1 MLETKRSETS
11 VNMPKEIWWLV
22 IGMAINITGA
32 SFLWPLNTIY
42 MNEEL
47 DKSLSTAGLVL
58 MVNSFGMIVGNLL
71 GGTLF
76 DKLGGYRTIMLGTI
90 VSLCATILL
99 NFFHG
104 WPWYAIWLIMLGF
117 GGGMIIPAIYAM
129 AGAVWP
135 QGGRQTFNAI
145 YLAQNIGVALGAA
158 LGGFVAELSFNYIFM
173 ANLAMYVIFFFI
185 ALFQFNMDYQA
196 TVKHQETLE
205 NVAHIQNKKHFTALI
220 LLCVMFALCWIA
232 YVQWQTTIASFTQ
245 SIGISMSQYSLLW
258 TVNGVLILVGQ
269 PLILPIIHLIKGQLK
284 KQLYFGLVVFILSF
298 FVTSFATSFSIFVVG
313 MVIMTFAEMFVW
325 PAVPTIAN
333 NLAPKGREG
342 VYQGIVNSAST
353 VGKAFGPLV
362 GGILV
367 DVFNMQI
374 MFLSMIGLLVIAMA
388 FLTIYDRKVDPKTL
402 YR

>member
-1 MLETKRSETS
+1 MK
-11 VNMPKEIWWLV
+11 MPKEIWWLV

-42 MNEEL
+42 MSQAL
-47 DKSLSTAGLVL
+47 GKSLSTAGVVL
-58 MVNSFGMIVGNLL
+58 MVNSFGMIAGNLL

-90 VSLCATILL
+90 ISLCATLLL
-99 NFFHG
+99 NLFHG
-104 WPWYAIWLIMLGF
+104 WPWYAVWLIMLGF

-145 YLAQNIGVALGAA
+145 YLAQNIGVAIGAA
-158 LGGFVAELSFNYIFM
+158 LGGVVAELSFNYIFM
-173 ANLAMYVIFFFI
+173 ANLAMYVVFFFI
-185 ALFQFNMDYQA
+185 ALFNFNMDYHA
-196 TVKHQETLE
+196 TVKQHDTIEE
-205 NVAHIQNKKHFTALI
+205 IAHLQNKKHFNALL
-220 LLCVMFALCWIA
+220 LLCVMFACCWIT

-258 TVNGVLILVGQ
+258 TINGVLILIGQ
-269 PLILPIIHLIKGQLK
+269 PLITPIVQFFKGQLK
-284 KQLYFGLVVFILSF
+284 KQLYFGLFVFILSF
-298 FVTSFATSFSIFVVG
+298 LVTSFAKSFSIFVVG
-313 MVIMTFAEMFVW
+313 IIIMTFAEMFVW

-333 NLAPKGREG
+333 ALAPKGRQG

-353 VGKAFGPLV
+353 VGKAFGPLI

-367 DVFNMQI
+367 DLFNMQV
-374 MFLSMIGLLVIAMA
+374 MFLSMIGLLAIAMI
-388 FLTIYDRKVDPKTL
+388 FLSIYDRKVDPKIL
-402 YR
+402 YH

>member
-1 MLETKRSETS
+1 M
-11 VNMPKEIWWLV
+11 NMPKEIWWLV

-58 MVNSFGMIVGNLL
+58 LVNSFGMIVGNLL

>member
-1 MLETKRSETS
+1 M
-11 VNMPKEIWWLV
+11 NMPKEIWWLV

-220 LLCVMFALCWIA
+220 LLCVMYALCWIA

>member
-1 MLETKRSETS
+1 M
-11 VNMPKEIWWLV
+11 NMPKEIWWLV

>member
-1 MLETKRSETS
+1 M
-11 VNMPKEIWWLV
+11 NMPKEIWWLV

-388 FLTIYDRKVDPKTL
+388 FLTTYDRKVDPKTL

>member
-1 MLETKRSETS
+1 M
-11 VNMPKEIWWLV
+11 NMPKEIWWLV

-388 FLTIYDRKVDPKTL
+388 FLMIYDRKVDPKTL

>member
-1 MLETKRSETS
+1 M
-11 VNMPKEIWWLV
+11 NMPKEIWWLV

-342 VYQGIVNSAST
+342 IYQGIVNSAST

>member
-1 MLETKRSETS
+1 M
-11 VNMPKEIWWLV
+11 NMPKEIWWLV

-117 GGGMIIPAIYAM
+117 GGGIIIPAIYAM

>member
-1 MLETKRSETS
+1 M
-11 VNMPKEIWWLV
+11 NMPKEIWWLV

-388 FLTIYDRKVDPKTL
+388 FLTIYDRKLDPKTL

>member
-1 MLETKRSETS
+1 M
-11 VNMPKEIWWLV
+11 NMPKEIWWLV

-367 DVFNMQI
+367 DLFNMQI

>member
-1 MLETKRSETS
+1 M
-11 VNMPKEIWWLV
+11 NMPKEIWWLV

-145 YLAQNIGVALGAA
+145 YLAQNIGVALGAV

>member
-1 MLETKRSETS
+1 M
-11 VNMPKEIWWLV
+11 NMPKEIWWLV

-284 KQLYFGLVVFILSF
+284 KQLYIGLVVFILSF

>member
-1 MLETKRSETS
+1 M
-11 VNMPKEIWWLV
+11 NMPKEIWWLV

-129 AGAVWP
+129 AGALWP

>member
-1 MLETKRSETS
+1 M
-11 VNMPKEIWWLV
+11 NMPKEIWWLV
-22 IGMAINITGA
+22 VGMAINITGA

>member
-1 MLETKRSETS
+1 M
-11 VNMPKEIWWLV
+11 NMPKEIWWLV

-284 KQLYFGLVVFILSF
+284 KQLYIGLVVFILSF

-388 FLTIYDRKVDPKTL
+388 LLTIYDRKVDPKTL

>member
-1 MLETKRSETS
+1 M
-11 VNMPKEIWWLV
+11 NMPKEIWWLV

-145 YLAQNIGVALGAA
+145 YLAQNIGVAIGPA

>member
-1 MLETKRSETS
+1 M
-11 VNMPKEIWWLV
+11 NMPKEIWWLV

-367 DVFNMQI
+367 DVFNMEI

>member
-1 MLETKRSETS
+1 M
-11 VNMPKEIWWLV
+11 NMPKEIWWLV

-258 TVNGVLILVGQ
+258 TMNGVLILVGQ

>member
-1 MLETKRSETS
+1 M
-11 VNMPKEIWWLV
+11 NMPKEIWWLV

-104 WPWYAIWLIMLGF
+104 WPWYVIWLIMLGF

-388 FLTIYDRKVDPKTL
+388 FLAIYDRKVDPKTL

>member
-1 MLETKRSETS
+1 M
-11 VNMPKEIWWLV
+11 NMPKEIWWLV

-374 MFLSMIGLLVIAMA
+374 MFLSMIGLLIIAMA

>member
-1 MLETKRSETS
+1 M
-11 VNMPKEIWWLV
+11 NMPKEIWWLV

-269 PLILPIIHLIKGQLK
+269 PLILPIIHLIKGHLK
-284 KQLYFGLVVFILSF
+284 KQLYIGLVVFILSF

>member
-1 MLETKRSETS
+1 MK
-11 VNMPKEIWWLV
+11 MPKEIWWLV

-42 MNEEL
+42 MSQAL
-47 DKSLSTAGLVL
+47 GKSLSTAGVVL
-58 MVNSFGMIVGNLL
+58 MVNSFGMIAGNLL

-90 VSLCATILL
+90 ISLCATLLL
-99 NFFHG
+99 NLFHG
-104 WPWYAIWLIMLGF
+104 WPWYAVWLIMLGF

-135 QGGRQTFNAI
+135 QGGRQTFNAF

-158 LGGFVAELSFNYIFM
+158 LGGVVAELSFNYIFM
-173 ANLAMYVIFFFI
+173 ANLAMYVVFFFI
-185 ALFQFNMDYQA
+185 ALFNFNMDYHA
-196 TVKHQETLE
+196 TVKQHETIE
-205 NVAHIQNKKHFTALI
+205 EIAHLQNKKHFNALL
-220 LLCVMFALCWIA
+220 LLCVMFACCWIT

-258 TVNGVLILVGQ
+258 TINGVLILIGQ
-269 PLILPIIHLIKGQLK
+269 PLITPIVQFFKGQLK
-284 KQLYFGLVVFILSF
+284 KQLYFGLFVFILSF
-298 FVTSFATSFSIFVVG
+298 LVTSFAKSFSIYVVG
-313 MVIMTFAEMFVW
+313 IVIMTFAEMFVW

-333 NLAPKGREG
+333 ALAPKGRQG

-353 VGKAFGPLV
+353 VGKAFGPLI

-367 DVFNMQI
+367 DLYNMQV
-374 MFLSMIGLLVIAMA
+374 MFLSMIGLLVIAMI
-388 FLTIYDRKVDPKTL
+388 FLSIYDRKVDPKIL
-402 YR
+402 YH

>member
-1 MLETKRSETS
+1 M
-11 VNMPKEIWWLV
+11 NMPKEIWWLV

-298 FVTSFATSFSIFVVG
+298 LVTSFATSFSIFVVG

>member
-1 MLETKRSETS
+1 M
-11 VNMPKEIWWLV
+11 NMPKEIWWLV

-145 YLAQNIGVALGAA
+145 YLAQNIGVPLGAA

>member
-1 MLETKRSETS
+1 M
-11 VNMPKEIWWLV
+11 NMPKEIWWLV

-158 LGGFVAELSFNYIFM
+158 LGGFVAEISFNYIFM

-333 NLAPKGREG
+333 NLSPKGREG

>member
-1 MLETKRSETS
+1 M
-11 VNMPKEIWWLV
+11 NMPKEIWWLV

-374 MFLSMIGLLVIAMA
+374 MFLSMIGLLVVAMA

>member
-1 MLETKRSETS
+1 MD
-11 VNMPKEIWWLV
+11 MPKEIWWLV

-284 KQLYFGLVVFILSF
+284 KQLYIGLVVFILSF

>member
-1 MLETKRSETS
+1 M
-11 VNMPKEIWWLV
+11 NMPKEIWWLV

-47 DKSLSTAGLVL
+47 GKSLSTAGLVL

-104 WPWYAIWLIMLGF
+104 WPWYAVWLIMLGF

-269 PLILPIIHLIKGQLK
+269 PLILTIIHLIKGQLK

-374 MFLSMIGLLVIAMA
+374 MFLSMIGLLVIAIV
-388 FLTIYDRKVDPKTL
+388 FLTIYDRKVDPKAL

>member
-1 MLETKRSETS
+1 M
-11 VNMPKEIWWLV
+11 NMPKEIWWLV

-76 DKLGGYRTIMLGTI
+76 DKLGGYRTIILGTI

-284 KQLYFGLVVFILSF
+284 KQLYIGLVVFILSF

>member
-1 MLETKRSETS
+1 M
-11 VNMPKEIWWLV
+11 NMPKEIWWLV

-284 KQLYFGLVVFILSF
+284 KQLYFGLIVFILSF

>member
-1 MLETKRSETS
+1 M
-11 VNMPKEIWWLV
+11 NMPKEIWWLV

-205 NVAHIQNKKHFTALI
+205 NVAHIQNNKHFTALI

-284 KQLYFGLVVFILSF
+284 KQLYFGLVLFILSF

>member
-1 MLETKRSETS
+1 M
-11 VNMPKEIWWLV
+11 NMPKEIWWLV

-47 DKSLSTAGLVL
+47 GKSLSTAGLVL

-104 WPWYAIWLIMLGF
+104 WPWYAIWLVMLGF

-173 ANLAMYVIFFFI
+173 ANLAMYLIFFFI

-374 MFLSMIGLLVIAMA
+374 MFLSMIGLLVIAMV

>member
-1 MLETKRSETS
+1 MK
-11 VNMPKEIWWLV
+11 MPKEIWWLV

-42 MNEEL
+42 MSQAL
-47 DKSLSTAGLVL
+47 GKSLSTAGVVL
-58 MVNSFGMIVGNLL
+58 MVNSFGMIAGNLL

-76 DKLGGYRTIMLGTI
+76 DRLGGYRTIMLGTI
-90 VSLCATILL
+90 ISLCATLLL
-99 NFFHG
+99 NLFHG
-104 WPWYAIWLIMLGF
+104 WPWYAVWLIMLGF

-158 LGGFVAELSFNYIFM
+158 LGGVVAELSFNYIFM
-173 ANLAMYVIFFFI
+173 ANLAMYVVFFFI
-185 ALFQFNMDYQA
+185 ALFNFNMDYHA
-196 TVKHQETLE
+196 TVKQHDTIEE
-205 NVAHIQNKKHFTALI
+205 IAHLQNKKHFNALL
-220 LLCVMFALCWIA
+220 LLCVMFACCWIT

-258 TVNGVLILVGQ
+258 TINGVLILIGQ
-269 PLILPIIHLIKGQLK
+269 PLITPIVQFFKGQLK
-284 KQLYFGLVVFILSF
+284 KQLYFGLFVFILSF
-298 FVTSFATSFSIFVVG
+298 LVTSFAKSFSIFVVG
-313 MVIMTFAEMFVW
+313 IVIMTFAEMFVW

-333 NLAPKGREG
+333 ALAPKGRQG

-353 VGKAFGPLV
+353 VGKAFGPLI

-367 DVFNMQI
+367 DLFNMQV
-374 MFLSMIGLLVIAMA
+374 MFLSMIGLLVIAMI
-388 FLTIYDRKVDPKTL
+388 FLSIYDRKVDPKIL
-402 YR
+402 YH

>member
-1 MLETKRSETS
+1 M
-11 VNMPKEIWWLV
+11 NMPKEIWWLV
-22 IGMAINITGA
+22 IGVAINITGA